1 LNGQD
6 KVQQMQV
13 TFDLTVLLFAAG
25 AVIGAVRPKIRF
37 PRVVSRL
44 LSLYLLIA
52 IGIKGGAALAGSE
65 LNLSL
70 VASIAAGLVMALVV
84 PVSGFFILK
93 RVTSH
98 LNAAAIAAAYGSVS
112 VVTFV
117 TAVQSLE
124 LSGTPYGGYM
134 TAVLALM
141 ESPAIFMAILLAA
154 AVRGRSG
161 GGDSGDEKLSV
172 RHALR
177 EALTDRT
184 QLLLIASFVL
194 GALLGTSSVGPVAL
208 LLGDGFRLVL
218 AAFLFDMGAEVA
230 RQFPMARRSSRSL
243 LAYAVCAPPA
253 HAALALLLS
262 ALLGFGVGDAT
273 LLMVLSASASYIVV
287 PAVIRHA
294 IPEANPALY
303 LGLSLG
309 VTFPF
314 NIVFGIPVYSAVA
327 KILLG

>member
-1 LNGQD
+1 
-6 KVQQMQV
+6 MPI

-25 AVIGAVRPKIRF
+25 AVIGAVRPTVRF
-37 PRVVSRL
+37 PGVASRF
-44 LSLYLLIA
+44 LSLYLLIS
-52 IGIKGGAALAGSE
+52 IGLKGGAALAASQ

-70 VASIAAGLVMALVV
+70 GTAIVAGLLMALAV
-84 PVSGFFILK
+84 PISGFFILK
-93 RVTSH
+93 RATSH

-154 AVRGRSG
+154 AVRGRRG
-161 GGDSGDEKLSV
+161 GGDTGGGRLSV

-177 EALTDRT
+177 DALTDRT
-184 QLLLIASFVL
+184 QLLLIAAFLL
-194 GALLGTSSVGPVAL
+194 GALLGTWQGGPMAL
-208 LLGDGFRLVL
+208 LLGDGFRIVL

-230 RQFPMARRSSRSL
+230 RQFPVARRSSRSL
-243 LAYAVCAPPA
+243 LAYAVCAPLA

-262 ALLGFGVGDAT
+262 TLLGLGVGDAT
-273 LLMVLSASASYIVV
+273 LLMVLSASASYIVA

-314 NIVFGIPVYSAVA
+314 NIVFGIPVYSALA
-327 KILLG
+327 RILLG

>member
-1 LNGQD
+1 
-6 KVQQMQV
+6 M
-13 TFDLTVLLFAAG
+13 LLFAAG
-25 AVIGAVRPKIRF
+25 AVIGAVRPTVRF
-37 PRVVSRL
+37 PGVASRF
-44 LSLYLLIA
+44 LSLYLLIS
-52 IGIKGGAALAGSE
+52 IGLKGGAALAASE

-70 VASIAAGLVMALVV
+70 GTAIVAGLVLALAV
-84 PVSGFFILK
+84 PISGFFILK

-154 AVRGRSG
+154 AVRGRRGDGDTG
-161 GGDSGDEKLSV
+161 GERLSV

-184 QLLLIASFVL
+184 QLLLIAAVLL
-194 GALLGTSSVGPVAL
+194 GAFLGTSQGGPMAL
-208 LLGDGFRLVL
+208 LLGDGFRIVL

-230 RQFPMARRSSRSL
+230 RQFPVARRSSRSL
-243 LAYAVCAPPA
+243 LAYAVCAPLA

-262 ALLGFGVGDAT
+262 TLLGFGAGDAT
-273 LLMVLSASASYIVV
+273 LLMVLSASASYIVA

-314 NIVFGIPVYSAVA
+314 NIVFGIPVYSALA
-327 KILLG
+327 RILLG

>member
-1 LNGQD
+1 
-6 KVQQMQV
+6 MQA

-25 AVIGAVRPKIRF
+25 AVIGALRPKLRL
-37 PRVVSRL
+37 PGVVSRL
-44 LSLYLLIA
+44 LSIYLLIA
-52 IGIKGGAALAGSE
+52 IGLKGGAALAGSE

-70 VASIAAGLVMALVV
+70 VASIAAGIVMALVV
-84 PVSGFFILK
+84 PISGFFILK
-93 RVTSH
+93 RMTTH

-124 LSGTPYGGYM
+124 ISGTAYGGYM

-154 AVRGRSG
+154 AVRGRRGS
-161 GGDSGDEKLSV
+161 GDSGDKRLSV

-177 EALTDRT
+177 EAITDRT
-184 QLLLIASFVL
+184 QLLLFAAFAL
-194 GALLGTSSVGPVAL
+194 GALISAPNVGLVTL

-230 RQFPMARRSSRSL
+230 RQFPVARRSSRSL
-243 LAYAVCAPPA
+243 LAYAVCAPLA
-253 HAALALLLS
+253 HAAFALLLS
-262 ALLGFGVGDAT
+262 AFLGFGVGDAT

-314 NIVFGIPVYSAVA
+314 NILVGIPAYSALA